1 MTPGGAE
8 ARCGTIAIVGRP
20 NVGKSTLLNAL
31 VGQKIS
37 ITSRKAQTTRHR
49 IVGVRTRGAAQFV
62 FVDTPG
68 FQTRHGQALNRNL
81 NRAVRS
87 SLGDVD
93 LVLLLVEAGRFGPDD
108 ARVVELLPTGVPVIL
123 VANKLD
129 TVRRRGDLLPWLQKL
144 PEQHTFAEYVPMSAE
159 RSADVERLLDIIEP
173 RLPQQ
178 AWIHD
183 PDALTDRNER
193 FLAGEIV
200 REKLFRLIGD
210 ELPYTSTVV
219 VDRFEEEEA
228 PPRKGP
234 CSPRSTSRMFGPVGR
249 CICDLLAHCDPRRGV
264 RCTPLYRCARCV
276 TRRRCA
282 RCAHFRRVAECV
294 GDGVQLSRNE
304 GAARDEVAA
313 TGSRWPFRA
322 RDARER
328 SALSNLQPV
337 STVAHVQDPS
347 SSIDAC
353 GRGPAGRIDRTD
365 LPLRQMASGKPAH
378 LHSHHG
384 RSSAPGLRPAGNAT
398 LRRGRELSRVS
409 TRH

>member
-200 REKLFRLIGD
+200 REKLFRLTGD

-228 PPRKGP
+228 
-234 CSPRSTSRMFGPVGR
+234 SPRR
-249 CICDLLAHCDPRRGV
+249 
-264 RCTPLYRCARCV
+264 TPHSKAP
-276 TRRRCA
+276 A
-282 RCAHFRRVAECV
+282 QRRV
-294 GDGVQLSRNE
+294 NI
-304 GAARDEVAA
+304 AA
-313 TGSRWPFRA
+313 TIVVERDSHKGIVIGQGGEHLKRIGTEA
-322 RDARER
+322 RHELQHLLEAQVVLALWVQVRTGWADDEKHLR
-328 SALSNLQPV
+328 SY
-337 STVAHVQDPS
+337 
-347 SSIDAC
+347 
-353 GRGPAGRIDRTD
+353 
-365 LPLRQMASGKPAH
+365 
-378 LHSHHG
+378 
-384 RSSAPGLRPAGNAT
+384 GL
-398 LRRGRELSRVS
+398 E
-409 TRH
+409 